1 MFIMKTLLVL
11 LVLWLTHVS
20 SLDNKSKDTV
30 ESKYENILKMMKTLK
45 VVHIDEYKR
54 MTIETLMEIS
64 GTQSKQ
70 LLEAIKYKKKM
81 DKTKRSC
88 KNIRKI
94 ESEKE
99 KLIESNLLK
108 FVMRI

>member
-1 MFIMKTLLVL
+1 MI
-11 LVLWLTHVS
+11 
-20 SLDNKSKDTV
+20 SLDSKSKDTV

-70 LLEAIKYKKKM
+70 ELLDNKKV

-88 KNIRKI
+88 KKQRKT
-94 ESEKE
+94 ESEKD
-99 KLIESNLLK
+99 KLIESNMLK